1 MNTTNLA
8 NPSDKARLR
17 TDPGSL
23 APATILQPPHP
34 PGLKATSTLARALL
48 LAIRQA
54 LQAIP
59 PAPTKAILAPTS
71 NNPAIL
77 VQVNNLPPD
86 ILDQANRHLVDT
98 QDKARLQVV
107 ILDKDQVDQADQAVD
122 IPAKAPAHQV
132 DTPAK
137 APSHQVAIPAKE
149 RAHKALVG
157 LLVVFQALQASQD
170 QVKTTLD
177 NQDQHQEHQTL
188 VPADSLVAPMFPALP
203 VVLDSALAVKEAQAG
218 LLVLAVLVS
227 KDQESAMMILALMK
241 VATIP
246 LFPENLT

>member
-17 TDPGSL
+17 TDPASL
-23 APATILQPPHP
+23 APATILRPPHP
-34 PGLKATSTLARALL
+34 PGLKATSTLAQALL

-132 DTPAK
+132 
-137 APSHQVAIPAKE
+137 AIPAKE

-157 LLVVFQALQASQD
+157 LLVVFQAPQASQD
-170 QVKTTLD
+170 QGKTTLD

>member
-17 TDPGSL
+17 TDPASL
-23 APATILQPPHP
+23 APATILRPPHP
-34 PGLKATSTLARALL
+34 PGLKATSTLAQALL

-59 PAPTKAILAPTS
+59 PAPTKAILAPVS

-107 ILDKDQVDQADQAVD
+107 ILDKDQVDQAVD

-132 DTPAK
+132 DTPVK
-137 APSHQVAIPAKE
+137 APAHQVAIPAKE

-157 LLVVFQALQASQD
+157 LLVVFQAPQASQD
-170 QVKTTLD
+170 QGKTTLD

-188 VPADSLVAPMFPALP
+188 VLADSMVAPMFPALP